1 MLTCSWQ
8 ALTYITGAEGF
19 QVSSIFGDVL
29 GQSLLLCWSFQAD
42 LPLQQPHDVLFN
54 QTGMDL
60 LNDRLLGKGGGNHHP
75 SLFCLGTQQTMCA
88 EGGKNHPGCCE
99 TPHQCLLL
107 ITQQEQP
114 WLPTSQ
120 DWLLHILDAEN
131 FFVL

>member
-60 LNDRLLGKGGGNHHP
+60 LNDSLLGKGGGNHHP

-88 EGGKNHPGCCE
+88 DGGKNHPGCCE
-99 TPHQCLLL
+99 TC
-107 ITQQEQP
+107 
-114 WLPTSQ
+114 PTN
-120 DWLLHILDAEN
+120 ACC
-131 FFVL
+131 